1 MDARTMICRT
11 LIMGMSLLV
20 GGSASAFPWS
30 QVEKGYETGAP
41 AESARDRFL
50 VGRYEAGAKKPKFPP
65 PDERKN
71 IKEARRVLDSYPR
84 ISIYGGYLLRFQDD
98 LELNSSFR
106 RFEAAYGFQ
115 GSHEYAGSRESC
127 SIGLRLY
134 VAQRWSLCCEYAPG
148 GEATLSSISLSG
160 LYSVIQ
166 TREVSVSIGIGGVSQ
181 RLQAERE
188 YNYSLEPPPGYTSST
203 LQKISIDTGNQTGWL
218 FSTVLD
224 FWGQASGHTT
234 GFFLA
239 LQYIS
244 APTVSK
250 SLRLPH
256 TVTEEATEMRI
267 SMTNVLV
274 SGGLTFT
281 FQI

>member
-1 MDARTMICRT
+1 MDARKIICRT
-11 LIMGMSLLV
+11 LIMGIGLLV
-20 GGSASAFPWS
+20 GGSAQALPHSKAVQSRGIEARGGSLHEGFP
-30 QVEKGYETGAP
+30 
-41 AESARDRFL
+41 
-50 VGRYEAGAKKPKFPP
+50 AGQCGFNAKRPTFPP
-65 PDERKN
+65 PDERRT
-71 IKEARRVLDSYPR
+71 IKGLRRVLDSYPR

-106 RFEAAYGFQ
+106 RFEAAYDFQ
-115 GSHEYAGSRESC
+115 GSHEYSGNRESC

-134 VAQRWSLCCEYAPG
+134 VTERWSLCCEYAPG

-239 LQYIS
+239 LHYIS
-244 APTVSK
+244 APTISK

-256 TVTEEATEMRI
+256 TVTEEETEMRI
-267 SMTNVLV
+267 SMTNLLV
-274 SGGLTFT
+274 SGGLTFS

>member
-1 MDARTMICRT
+1 MDARKIICRT
-11 LIMGMSLLV
+11 LIMGIGFLV
-20 GGSASAFPWS
+20 GGPASAFPWS

-41 AESARDRFL
+41 AESARERFL
-50 VGRYEAGAKKPKFPP
+50 VGRYESGAKKPKFPP
-65 PDERKN
+65 PDERKK
-71 IKEARRVLDSYPR
+71 IKGFRRVLDSYPR
-84 ISIYGGYLLRFQDD
+84 ISISGGYLFRFQDD
-98 LELNSSFR
+98 SELNCSFR
-106 RFEAAYGFQ
+106 RFEAAYGFE
-115 GSHEYAGSRESC
+115 GSQEYSGSRESC

-134 VAQRWSLCCEYAPG
+134 VAQRWSLWCEYAPG

-166 TREVSVSIGIGGVSQ
+166 TRDVSVSIGVGGVSQ
-181 RLQAERE
+181 RLKAARE
-188 YNYSLEPPPGYTSST
+188 YNYSLVPPPGYISST
-203 LQKISIDTGNQTGWL
+203 LQKISIETGNQTGWL

-256 TVTEEATEMRI
+256 TLTEDATEMRI
-267 SMTNVLV
+267 SMTNLLFT
-274 SGGLTFT
+274 GGLTFT